1 MVETLDLDD
10 QWSLKEALE
19 RRRPSSATWR
29 VCLDA
34 ATMYSAALGRQ
45 RRAKSRRLSRVSQA
59 PTEPYRHRS
68 RRQAGEHWLRRFWRL
83 DRR

>member
-45 RRAKSRRLSRVSQA
+45 RRAKPRRLSRSA
-59 PTEPYRHRS
+59 RHRPNRIATGQGDKPAS
-68 RRQAGEHWLRRFWRL
+68 IGCGASG
-83 DRR
+83 D